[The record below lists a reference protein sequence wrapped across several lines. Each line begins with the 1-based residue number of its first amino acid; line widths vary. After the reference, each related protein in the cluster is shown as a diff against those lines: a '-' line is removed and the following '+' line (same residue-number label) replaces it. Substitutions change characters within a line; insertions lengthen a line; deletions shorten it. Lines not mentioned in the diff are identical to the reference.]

1 MTPAELTAG
10 EAMKVAVFGLGYV
23 GTVTAACLASHG
35 HDVWGVDV
43 DEAKVEDVRAGRSP
57 VAEPGLDELIARAVA
72 DGTLHATTSCADA
85 LDESEASLVCVGT
98 PSGPGG
104 ATDLSYI
111 RRSVDDI
118 AAALRV
124 AVPPASGH
132 HSVVIRSTVPPGTI
146 DRAVLP
152 ALTTGLDGAAITAG
166 AAMCPEF
173 LREGSGVA
181 DFFNAPLMVVGTADP
196 RVADTVTRLFG
207 FLDQPATV
215 VQPRTAESLKYACNA
230 FHATKVSF
238 ANEMGRL
245 LRRAGVDSREV
256 MALFCQDQ
264 VLNISPAYLRP
275 GFAFGGSCLPKDIR
289 SLLHLGRVNGAD
301 LPMLAG
307 TLATNELVIR
317 DVVDRVVASDGRSVA
332 LLGLSFKNDTD
343 DLRESPYV
351 ELAERL
357 LGKGFQVRIYDPVVN
372 PARLI
377 GANRRHIEA
386 KLPHL
391 GRLLVHEPG
400 QALHEADLAI
410 VSSSDQSVRDALLR
424 SAPRHLFDLS
434 GRLGAEVE
442 ALPGYEGIGW

>member
-1 MTPAELTAG
+1 
-10 EAMKVAVFGLGYV
+10 MKVAVFGLGYV

-43 DEAKVEDVRAGRSP
+43 DGAKVADIRAGRSP
-57 VAEPGLDELIARAVA
+57 VAEPGLDELIRKAVS
-72 DGTLHATTSCADA
+72 DRTLHATTSCADA
-85 LDESEASLVCVGT
+85 LDEAEVSLVCVGT
-98 PSGPGG
+98 PSATSG

-111 RRSVDDI
+111 RRAVDDI
-118 AAALRV
+118 VAALRL
-124 AVPPASGH
+124 AVPAASLR

-146 DRAVLP
+146 DKAVLP
-152 ALTTGLDGAAITAG
+152 ALTSGLANTAITAG

-173 LREGSGVA
+173 LREGTSVE
-181 DFFNAPLMVVGTADP
+181 DFFNAPMMVIGTSDP
-196 RVADTVTRLFG
+196 VVADTVSSLFG
-207 FLDQPATV
+207 FLDQPAKV
-215 VQPRTAESLKYACNA
+215 VEPRTAESLKYACNA

-238 ANEMGRL
+238 ANEMARL
-245 LRRAGVDSREV
+245 LRRVGVDSREV
-256 MALFCQDQ
+256 MSLFVEDQ

-289 SLLHLGRVNGAD
+289 SLLYLARVNSAD
-301 LPMLAG
+301 LPMLSG

-317 DVVDRVVASDGRSVA
+317 DVVDRVVACDGRNVA

-357 LGKGFQVRIYDPVVN
+357 IGKGFNVRIYDPVVN
-372 PARLI
+372 PAKLI
-377 GANRRHIEA
+377 GSNRRAIEA

-391 GRLLVHEPG
+391 SRLLAHEPG
-400 QALHEADLAI
+400 QALHGADIAI
-410 VSSSDQSVRDALLR
+410 VSSGDRSVRDALLR
-424 SAPRHLFDLS
+424 SDPDHLFDLN

>member
-1 MTPAELTAG
+1 
-10 EAMKVAVFGLGYV
+10 MKVAVFGLGYV

-43 DEAKVEDVRAGRSP
+43 DGAKVDDIRAGRSP
-57 VAEPGLDELIARAVA
+57 VAEPGLDELITRAVA
-72 DGTLHATTSCADA
+72 AGTLHATTSCADA
-85 LDESEASLVCVGT
+85 LDETEVSLVCVGT
-98 PSGPGG
+98 PSAPGG

-118 AAALRV
+118 VAALQV
-124 AVPPASGH
+124 AVPPESGH

-146 DRAVLP
+146 EQAVLP
-152 ALTTGLDGAAITAG
+152 ALTIGLAGTPITPG

-181 DFFNAPLMVVGTADP
+181 DFFHAPLMVVGTSDP
-196 RVADTVTRLFG
+196 HVAATVTGLFG

-215 VQPRTAESLKYACNA
+215 VEPRTAESLKYACNA

-238 ANEMGRL
+238 ANEMARL
-245 LRRAGVDSREV
+245 LRRVGVDSREV
-256 MALFCQDQ
+256 MALFVQDQ

-301 LPMLAG
+301 LPMLSG

-317 DVVDRVVASDGRSVA
+317 DVIDRVVATDGHTIA

-343 DLRESPYV
+343 DLRESPNA

-357 LGKGFQVRIYDPVVN
+357 LGKGFGVRIYDPVVN
-372 PARLI
+372 PAKLI

-391 GRLLVHEPG
+391 GRLLAHEPG
-400 QALHEADLAI
+400 QALHGADIAI
-410 VSSSDQSVRDALLR
+410 VSSGDRTVRDALVR
-424 SAPRHLFDLS
+424 SAPRHLFDLN
-434 GRLGAEVE
+434 GRLGPEVE

>member
-1 MTPAELTAG
+1 
-10 EAMKVAVFGLGYV
+10 MKVAVFGLGYV

-43 DEAKVEDVRAGRSP
+43 DGAKVTDIQAGRSP
-57 VAEPGLDELIARAVA
+57 VAEPGLDALITQAVG

-85 LDESEASLVCVGT
+85 LDEAEVSLVCVGT
-98 PSGPGG
+98 PSTTGG

-124 AVPPASGH
+124 AVPPASGR

-146 DRAVLP
+146 DKAVLP
-152 ALTTGLDGAAITAG
+152 ALTTGLAGTAITPG

-181 DFFNAPLMVVGTADP
+181 DFFNAPLMVVGTSDP
-196 RVADTVTRLFG
+196 YVAETISGLFG
-207 FLDQPATV
+207 FLDQPARV
-215 VQPRTAESLKYACNA
+215 VEPRTAESLKYACNA

-238 ANEMGRL
+238 ANEMARL
-245 LRRAGVDSREV
+245 LRRVGVDSREV
-256 MALFCQDQ
+256 MSLFVEDQ

-289 SLLHLGRVNGAD
+289 SLLHLGRVNSTD

-307 TLATNELVIR
+307 TLATNELVVR
-317 DVVDRVVASDGRSVA
+317 DVVDRVVACDGRTVA
-332 LLGLSFKNDTD
+332 LLGLSFKNNTD
-343 DLRESPYV
+343 DLRESPNV

-357 LGKGFQVRIYDPVVN
+357 IGKGFNVRIYDPVVN
-372 PARLI
+372 PAKLV
-377 GANRRHIEA
+377 GSNRRAIEA

-391 GRLLVHEPG
+391 SRLLSHEPG
-400 QALHEADLAI
+400 QALHGADIAI
-410 VSSSDQSVRDALLR
+410 VSSGDQ
-424 SAPRHLFDLS
+424 
-434 GRLGAEVE
+434 
-442 ALPGYEGIGW
+442 

>member
-1 MTPAELTAG
+1 
-10 EAMKVAVFGLGYV
+10 MKVAVFGLGYV

-43 DEAKVEDVRAGRSP
+43 DGAKVEEIRAGRST
-57 VAEPGLDELIARAVA
+57 VAEPGLDTLIERAVA

-85 LDESEASLVCVGT
+85 LDETEVSLVCVGT
-98 PSGPGG
+98 PSTTGG
-104 ATDLSYI
+104 ATDLAYI
-111 RRSVDDI
+111 RRSVEDI
-118 AAALRV
+118 ATALRT

-146 DRAVLP
+146 EEVVLP
-152 ALTTGLDGAAITAG
+152 ALTTGLAGTPITPG

-181 DFFNAPLMVVGTADP
+181 DFFNAPLMVVGTSDP
-196 RVADTVTRLFG
+196 HVAGAVTALFG
-207 FLDQPATV
+207 FLDQPAKV
-215 VQPRTAESLKYACNA
+215 VEPGTAESLKYACNA

-238 ANEMGRL
+238 ANEMARL
-245 LRRAGVDSREV
+245 LRQVGVDSREV
-256 MALFCQDQ
+256 MSLFCEDQ

-289 SLLHLGRVNGAD
+289 SLLHLGRVNSAD

-317 DVVDRVVASDGRSVA
+317 DLVDRVVACDGRTVA
-332 LLGLSFKNDTD
+332 LLGLSFKNNTD
-343 DLRESPYV
+343 DLRESPNA

-357 LGKGFQVRIYDPVVN
+357 IGKGFHVRIYDPVVN

-391 GRLLVHEPG
+391 GRLLAHEPG
-400 QALHEADLAI
+400 QALHGADIAI
-410 VSSSDQSVRDALLR
+410 VSSGDQAVRDALLR
-424 SAPRHLFDLS
+424 SAPSHLFDLN
-434 GRLGAEVE
+434 GRLGTEVE